1 MANARIVTL
10 RNWYKNWYKAILI
23 ARALYIDDKMK

>member
-1 MANARIVTL
+1 MYCVEIC
-10 RNWYKNWYKAILI
+10 WYKNWYKAILI